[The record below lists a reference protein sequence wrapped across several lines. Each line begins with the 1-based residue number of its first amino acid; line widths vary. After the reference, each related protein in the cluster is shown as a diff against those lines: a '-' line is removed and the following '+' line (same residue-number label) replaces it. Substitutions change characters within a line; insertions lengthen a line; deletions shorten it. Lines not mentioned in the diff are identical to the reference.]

1 MIKRERGSEPGK
13 YEPLKEARPSGV
25 NKKYT
30 HFALRKSD
38 NKIVN
43 GWEFKGWDRES
54 VIDAVKEDIKD
65 MDYTPKEVSVLTV
78 QGLKNKGIDPFNWS
92 SWQTTEG
99 VKEAGIREDV
109 QLDRASL
116 QELSPATKDAAFD
129 KAVQQADYGDID
141 NLVRVKRINQAD
153 TFGTQVDTGTK
164 DAAQGLVT
172 LFPEATKVNVTKT
185 KDPYSSATKVKVEV
199 IGTPPKVIL
208 TLIITKDK
216 VEYEGPGSVNG
227 STAPKLIRVVQK
239 IREKEIGLKEA
250 VTTFV
255 TPDGKTLDPDQKA
268 KMKMAKPGATVVVKK
283 AGELSEDVLAEKKD
297 EPEDVEEV
305 PAENPEAPAEE
316 APASDGSASGE
327 LGKHIADAINA
338 AAKAIESSGD
348 TKYEKVLG
356 KVIKN
361 LTAAQASLEDVQA
374 VEAKLNEEII
384 KNDQRNT
391 EKFKNSLRKAFKKT
405 FKNPEHIESILNT
418 YDKVA
423 KTASK
428 ENRPVEKIAEIIV
441 KHALNEGLVKKG
453 DIIS

>member
-1 MIKRERGSEPGK
+1 
-13 YEPLKEARPSGV
+13 
-25 NKKYT
+25 
-30 HFALRKSD
+30 
-38 NKIVN
+38 
-43 GWEFKGWDRES
+43 
-54 VIDAVKEDIKD
+54 